1 MNDDDQITTIKITK
15 RNIRQ
20 LMIIKAIERRSS
32 YNEVITYLLNKYY
45 DDWEV
50 YNDFFEQ
57 KPWDTELKLNSITI
71 IRSKKLWLNN

>member
-57 KPWDTELKLNSITI
+57 KP
-71 IRSKKLWLNN
+71 

>member
-1 MNDDDQITTIKITK
+1 MNDDDQVTTIKITK

-57 KPWDTELKLNSITI
+57 KPWDTELKLNSITT
-71 IRSKKLWLNN
+71 IRSKNHD

>member
-1 MNDDDQITTIKITK
+1 MNDDDQITTIKVTK

-57 KPWDTELKLNSITI
+57 KP
-71 IRSKKLWLNN
+71 